1 MITLI
6 LTKEKD
12 LSFIYGQ
19 WLLLRRVFPRA
30 NGKLENLLK
39 VLSAI
44 LLEEIPM
51 FTEEDKRLFNLL
63 KKAYVDARYKKS
75 YSITKDELAYLS
87 GRVEK
92 LRTLT

>member
-19 WLLLRRVFPRA
+19 WLLPRRIFPRVK
-30 NGKLENLLK
+30 GKLENLLK

-44 LLEEIPM
+44 PFEEI
-51 FTEEDKRLFNLL
+51 KVQN
-63 KKAYVDARYKKS
+63 
-75 YSITKDELAYLS
+75 
-87 GRVEK
+87 
-92 LRTLT
+92 

>member
-1 MITLI
+1 MIPLI

-19 WLLLRRVFPRA
+19 WLLPRRVFPRV

-44 LLEEIPM
+44 LLEEIQVQN
-51 FTEEDKRLFNLL
+51 RAL
-63 KKAYVDARYKKS
+63 YRYRRYKL
-75 YSITKDELAYLS
+75 IAVVWGADAVFVLARLYFI
-87 GRVEK
+87 EK
-92 LRTLT
+92 IKFLR